1 MIMPINSPQI
11 YTPHDYGAD
20 PFGQSE
26 NSRHFQ
32 QCLDDAGV
40 AAAENPKT
48 VLVRP
53 GSYTFRDG
61 GIRIPP
67 NVTLQGSSNGP
78 VNHGTSDGM
87 YPDITAPDATIFY
100 IRYKDPLNA
109 PFCRLNSNSAVR
121 GITFVWPTQDILSPV
136 PDPFPFAIGKDPNAA
151 PLITNVNLENL
162 EFLNA
167 DKAVDLTGCLR
178 HTVRNIIG
186 QAFSIGILVDQV
198 RDVGRIENVQFH
210 TLWSGVQF
218 SGQSDEHIIYPPI
231 LLYQFNNSAA
241 FKILRSDAQMVR
253 NCFAYVYKYGLWLAK
268 PTPGRLLDGPYGSF
282 EGMSFDT
289 CATALYLDGANV
301 PGVQFTNT
309 TILGAR
315 VLGINIT
322 GNFTSTVKFTNGC
335 NGNGFGLGVLVNGG
349 NVIFTNFQFADND
362 RRHASL
368 VADATNPDV
377 NPLSL
382 LVQGCT
388 FTKTLADI
396 FPLHIDVRGSVA
408 KALLIGNMFPGTAWI
423 SNLAQVAVT
432 SLNA

>member
-1 MIMPINSPQI
+1 MADMFSPVFD
-11 YTPHDYGAD
+11 PKFFGAD
-20 PFGQSE
+20 PRGLKD
-26 NSRHFQ
+26 NSQAFQ
-32 QCLDDAGV
+32 DCLDAAGV
-40 AAAENPKT
+40 AAAETPK
-48 VLVRP
+48 VVAVRP
-53 GSYTFRDG
+53 GAYRFDLG
-61 GIRIPP
+61 NIRIPP
-67 NVTLQGSSNGP
+67 NVTLQGSYNGP
-78 VNHGTSDGM
+78 VNHGTSDGSPLDM
-87 YPDITAPDATIFY
+87 SKPDGTIFY
-100 IRYKDPLNA
+100 IRYKDPINA
-109 PFCRLNSNSAVR
+109 PFCQLNSNSAVR
-121 GITFVWPTQDILSPV
+121 GISFYWPEQDILMPEPIS
-136 PDPFPFAIGKDPNAA
+136 FPFAIGKDPNAA
-151 PLITNVNLENL
+151 PLITNVSLENL

-210 TLWSGVQF
+210 VLWSGVDF
-218 SGQSDEHIIYPPI
+218 TGQSDEHIVGPPI

-268 PTPGRLLDGPYGSF
+268 PTPGRLFDGPYGSF

-309 TILGAR
+309 TILGSR

-368 VADATNPDV
+368 VADATNPN

-382 LVQGCT
+382 LAQGCT

-396 FPLHIDVRGSVA
+396 FPLHIDVRGSIA
-408 KALLIGNMFPGTAWI
+408 KALLVGNLFPGTAPQI

>member
-1 MIMPINSPQI
+1 MNTSS
-11 YTPHDYGAD
+11 A
-20 PFGQSE
+20 
-26 NSRHFQ
+26 R
-32 QCLDDAGV
+32 
-40 AAAENPKT
+40 
-48 VLVRP
+48 R
-53 GSYTFRDG
+53 SY
-61 GIRIPP
+61 
-67 NVTLQGSSNGP
+67 S
-78 VNHGTSDGM
+78 
-87 YPDITAPDATIFY
+87 
-100 IRYKDPLNA
+100 
-109 PFCRLNSNSAVR
+109 
-121 GITFVWPTQDILSPV
+121 
-136 PDPFPFAIGKDPNAA
+136 
-151 PLITNVNLENL
+151 
-162 EFLNA
+162 
-167 DKAVDLTGCLR
+167 
-178 HTVRNIIG
+178 
-186 QAFSIGILVDQV
+186 
-198 RDVGRIENVQFH
+198 
-210 TLWSGVQF
+210 
-218 SGQSDEHIIYPPI
+218 
-231 LLYQFNNSAA
+231 YQFNNSAA

-268 PTPGRLLDGPYGSF
+268 PTPARPLDGPYGSF
-282 EGMSFDT
+282 EGMSFDS

-382 LVQGCT
+382 LAQGCT

-408 KALLIGNMFPGTAWI
+408 KALLVGNLFPGTAPQI